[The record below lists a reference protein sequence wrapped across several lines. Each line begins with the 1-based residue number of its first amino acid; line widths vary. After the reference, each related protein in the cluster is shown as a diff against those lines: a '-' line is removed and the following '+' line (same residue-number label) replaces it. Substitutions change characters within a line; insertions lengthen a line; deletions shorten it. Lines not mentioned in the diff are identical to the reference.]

1 LLVLPGMSVDVA
13 IDLSQ
18 IRKAS
23 ADHLQVPVEAV
34 FKQDGKEGA
43 FVWRYQA
50 QDQEGTVTA
59 VPVMLGQVVGD
70 GVEILDGLQAGDRVV
85 SAGVHHLEE
94 GQTVRELVKERGL

>member
-1 LLVLPGMSVDVA
+1 M
-13 IDLSQ
+13 
-18 IRKAS
+18 
-23 ADHLQVPVEAV
+23 
-34 FKQDGKEGA
+34 
-43 FVWRYQA
+43 
-50 QDQEGTVTA
+50 TA